1 MCDLTLDPMDKTIK
15 ISITCP
21 FCAFK
26 MAIPATQNDPGK
38 KKQTKC
44 PKCQKAFQFT
54 VPASLASKFECDATK
69 IGDGSGEFSLLL
81 ETVANPYTEYQ
92 SFELTSEY
100 YTIGRKNSGGPEHRP
115 DVEVATTDKM
125 MSRKHAAIRKKGKTG
140 FTIKD
145 IGSKNGVFLNNTKL
159 DVDEEVY
166 LSDGDIFRLGD
177 TQFRVNIAEC
187 SANENEQT
195 C

>member
-1 MCDLTLDPMDKTIK
+1 MSKKVK
-15 ISITCP
+15 ISVTCP
-21 FCAFK
+21 QCGSK
-26 MAIPATQNDPGK
+26 LPVAITEDDLGK
-38 KKQTKC
+38 KKSCMC
-44 PKCQKAFQFT
+44 PNCQKKLTFL
-54 VPASLASKFECDATK
+54 VSMKLASKF
-69 IGDGSGEFSLLL
+69 GSDPTLGGNENDISLLL
-81 ETVANPYTEYQ
+81 ETVPDALTAYQ

-100 YTIGRKNSGGPEHRP
+100 YTIGRKNSGGPEHRS
-115 DVEVATTDKM
+115 DVEVETTGKK

-166 LSDGDIFRLGD
+166 LTDGDIFRLGD

>member
-1 MCDLTLDPMDKTIK
+1 MSKKVK
-15 ISITCP
+15 ISVTCP
-21 FCAFK
+21 QCASK
-26 MAIPATQNDPGK
+26 LPVLITEDDLGK
-38 KKQTKC
+38 KKSVGC
-44 PKCQKAFQFT
+44 PKCQKKLSFT
-54 VPASLASKFECDATK
+54 VSMKLASKVEIDPTVGGK
-69 IGDGSGEFSLLL
+69 ENDISLLL
-81 ETVANPYTEYQ
+81 ETVPDAMTSYQ
-92 SFELTSEY
+92 SFELTSDY
-100 YTIGRKNSGGPEHRP
+100 YTIGRKNSGGPEHRS
-115 DVEVATTDKM
+115 DVEVETTGKK